1 MFSGRHSVEAP
12 RLFSDR
18 YMVTNPWVVK
28 RKNLPPKDFKFES
41 NIEEGDFYRVIPN
54 TARDVL
60 FLQMLGKNVDVFLPR
75 EGEGLLVRC
84 SAVDP
89 L

>member
-28 RKNLPPKDFKFES
+28 RKNLPQKISSLNPIS
-41 NIEEGDFYRVIPN
+41 RRVIFIVSFQ
-54 TARDVL
+54 TL
-60 FLQMLGKNVDVFLPR
+60 HGMCYSSK
-75 EGEGLLVRC
+75 C
-84 SAVDP
+84 
-89 L
+89 